1 MVSGSGLAGSSCKQS
16 QYELRSVQLCVI
28 LTICLTAISVLF
40 RTHKKQDA
48 LLPNRSRCKPT
59 SPGLRRRPDRI
70 SSPAPFCKL
79 RTFRGDPSC
88 GWQNDGRLPRTQ
100 RHRALHP
107 VRDEYCKFG
116 PAFLIHVCLVLMSFP
131 SLLKARRVQ
140 TAFGWLCV
148 FFSFLEVRLPNFTVM
163 PA

>member
-1 MVSGSGLAGSSCKQS
+1 MVSGSGLARSSC
-16 QYELRSVQLCVI
+16 EQLCVI
-28 LTICLTAISVLF
+28 FTIRLTDISVLF
-40 RTHKKQDA
+40 RPHQKWDA
-48 LLPNRSRCKPT
+48 LLPNGSRCKPA
-59 SPGLRRRPDRI
+59 SLGRWPDGI
-70 SSPAPFCKL
+70 PPPAPFCQL
-79 RTFRGDPSC
+79 RTFRGDPGS
-88 GWQNDGRLPRTQ
+88 GWQNDGWLPRTQ

-116 PAFLIHVCLVLMSFP
+116 PAFLIHVCLVFMSFP
-131 SLLKARRVQ
+131 SRLKVRRVQ